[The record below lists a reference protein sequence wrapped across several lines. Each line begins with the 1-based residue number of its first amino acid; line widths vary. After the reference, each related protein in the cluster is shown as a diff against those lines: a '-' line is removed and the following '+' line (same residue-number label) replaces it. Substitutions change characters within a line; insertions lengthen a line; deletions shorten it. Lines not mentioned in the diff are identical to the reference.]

1 MSRHLT
7 ARAALGILALLA
19 LGCLPALRRER
30 EVRGDWP
37 AYGNDAGGGRYSPLA
52 QIDRGNVGRLGVA
65 WTYRT
70 GEADDTS
77 PARQRSAFEATPIVV
92 DDTLYFSTPFNRV
105 IALDPET
112 GKERWVYD
120 PRVDRG
126 RFFVTVTS
134 RGVSTWLDPSRQ
146 AGQVCRR
153 RIFVATI
160 DARLIALD
168 GEHGTPCGDFGRDGT
183 VDLKEGMAAGPYL
196 RCCYQVTSPPAVIGA
211 LIVVGSSIGDN
222 ITTGIS
228 RGVVRAYDARTG
240 ALRWS
245 WDPIPDDAADPATA
259 TWRDESWRRTG
270 AANAWAPI
278 SADAERG
285 LVFVPTSSPSPDH
298 YGGERLGANLYANSV
313 VALRAETGKVVWHFQ
328 VVHHDLWDYDV
339 PAQPTLLTF
348 NRNGAVI
355 PAVAVAT
362 KMGHLFVLDRR
373 TGAPLLPV
381 EERPV
386 PKSTVP
392 GEEASSTQPFPVRP
406 GPLMPQRL
414 TSDDAWGPTAAD
426 REFCRD
432 RISKL
437 RSEGIFTPPSLEGS
451 VVFPGLGGGMHWG
464 GLSHDPT
471 RGLVIVNTTRI
482 AFLVRLI
489 PRAEYDQTRNGARA
503 AGLRGQFAPQ
513 LGTPYGMYREV
524 LLSPSGPCNPPPWGT
539 LAAVDLASGAVRWEA
554 PLGTIPSMSAN
565 PQAASWGSPNFG
577 GAVTTAG
584 GLVFIAGALDPRIR
598 AFDVETG
605 RELWSAVLP
614 AGGQATPMT
623 FQLGPDRKQFVVIA
637 AGGHATMRTQMG
649 DSVVAF
655 ALP

>member
-7 ARAALGILALLA
+7 ARAALGILALLVV
-19 LGCLPALRRER
+19 GCLPALRRER

-92 DDTLYFSTPFNRV
+92 DGTLYFSTPFNRV

-134 RGVSTWLDPSRQ
+134 RGVSTWLDPSRP

-183 VDLKEGMAAGPYL
+183 VDLKEGIAAGPYL

-240 ALRWS
+240 ALRWG

-328 VVHHDLWDYDV
+328 IVHHDLWDYDV

-348 NRNGAVI
+348 NRNAAAI

-414 TSDDAWGPTAAD
+414 TPDDAWGPTAAD

-437 RSEGIFTPPSLEGS
+437 RSEGIFTPPSLEGT

-489 PRAEYDQTRNGARA
+489 PRAEYDQTRNGASA

-513 LGTPYGMYREV
+513 HGTPYGMYREV
-524 LLSPSGPCNPPPWGT
+524 LLSRSAPCNPPPWGT
-539 LAAVDLASGAVRWEA
+539 LAAVDLASGTVRWEV
-554 PLGTIPSMSAN
+554 PLGTIPGMSAN

-584 GLVFIAGALDPRIR
+584 GLVFIAAALDPRIR

-605 RELWSAVLP
+605 KELWSAVLP

-637 AGGHATMRTQMG
+637 AGGHATMRAQMG

>member
-1 MSRHLT
+1 MSRHFT
-7 ARAALGILALLA
+7 ARAALGILALLVV
-19 LGCLPALRRER
+19 GCLPALRRER

-92 DDTLYFSTPFNRV
+92 DGTLYFSTPFNRV

-134 RGVSTWLDPSRQ
+134 RGVSTWLDPSRP

-183 VDLKEGMAAGPYL
+183 VDLKEGIEAGPYL

-348 NRNGAVI
+348 NRNAAAI

-414 TSDDAWGPTAAD
+414 TPDDAWGPTAAD

-437 RSEGIFTPPSLEGS
+437 RSEGIFTPPSLEGT

-489 PRAEYDQTRNGARA
+489 PRAEYDQTRNGASA

-513 LGTPYGMYREV
+513 HGTPYGMYREV
-524 LLSPSGPCNPPPWGT
+524 LLSRSAPCNPPPWGT
-539 LAAVDLASGAVRWEA
+539 LAAVDLASGTVRWEV
-554 PLGTIPSMSAN
+554 PLGTIPGMSAN

-584 GLVFIAGALDPRIR
+584 GLVFIAAALDPRIR

-605 RELWSAVLP
+605 KELWSAVLP

-637 AGGHATMRTQMG
+637 AGGHATMRAQMG

>member
-1 MSRHLT
+1 MNRHLT
-7 ARAALGILALLA
+7 ARVVLGILALLV
-19 LGCLPALRRER
+19 LGCLPALRPER

-37 AYGNDAGGGRYSPLA
+37 AYGNDAGGSRYSPLA
-52 QIDRGNVGRLGVA
+52 QVDRGNVGRLGVA

-70 GEADDTS
+70 GEAEDTS

-92 DDTLYFSTPFNRV
+92 DGTLFLSTPFNRV

-120 PRVDRG
+120 PRVDRS
-126 RFFVTVTS
+126 RFLALVTS
-134 RGVSTWLDPSRQ
+134 RGVSTWLDPSRP
-146 AGQVCRR
+146 AGQACRR

-168 GEHGTPCGDFGRDGT
+168 AERGAPCTDFGQEGT
-183 VDLKEGMAAGPYL
+183 VDLSRGIAAGAYL
-196 RCCYQVTSPPAVIGA
+196 PCCYQVTSPPAVIGA
-211 LIVVGSSIGDN
+211 LIVVGSTIGDN
-222 ITTGIS
+222 ITTGIF

-240 ALRWS
+240 ALRWT
-245 WDPIPDDAADPATA
+245 WDPIPADAADPATA
-259 TWRDESWRRTG
+259 TWGAESWRRTG

-278 SADAERG
+278 SADPERG

-348 NRNGAVI
+348 TRNGAGI

-392 GEEASSTQPFPVRP
+392 GEEAAPTQPFPVRP

-414 TSDDAWGPTAAD
+414 TPGGRVGRDARPTARRVATAS
-426 REFCRD
+426 RGFARKASSRLRASKGASSSRD
-432 RISKL
+432 SAAACTGEACPTI
-437 RSEGIFTPPSLEGS
+437 RS
-451 VVFPGLGGGMHWG
+451 
-464 GLSHDPT
+464 
-471 RGLVIVNTTRI
+471 
-482 AFLVRLI
+482 
-489 PRAEYDQTRNGARA
+489 A
-503 AGLRGQFAPQ
+503 A
-513 LGTPYGMYREV
+513 
-524 LLSPSGPCNPPPWGT
+524 
-539 LAAVDLASGAVRWEA
+539 
-554 PLGTIPSMSAN
+554 
-565 PQAASWGSPNFG
+565 
-577 GAVTTAG
+577 
-584 GLVFIAGALDPRIR
+584 
-598 AFDVETG
+598 
-605 RELWSAVLP
+605 
-614 AGGQATPMT
+614 
-623 FQLGPDRKQFVVIA
+623 
-637 AGGHATMRTQMG
+637 
-649 DSVVAF
+649 
-655 ALP
+655 